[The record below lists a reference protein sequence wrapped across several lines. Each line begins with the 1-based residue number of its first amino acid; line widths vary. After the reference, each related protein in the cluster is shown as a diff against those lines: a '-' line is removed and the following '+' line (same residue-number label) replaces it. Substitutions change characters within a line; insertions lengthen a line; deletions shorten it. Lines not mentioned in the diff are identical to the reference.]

1 MKHIVSPQWLVDRLY
16 DDHVRIID
24 CRFYLGNPSRGI
36 NEYIHDHIPCAFY
49 FDLEKDLSG
58 PVQTHGGRH
67 PLPPFNEFVA
77 KLSAAGIDEKT
88 TVVAY
93 DDQDGAMAARFW
105 WLLRYLG
112 HSHVYVLDGGYT
124 KWKEAGYPTTE
135 EIVTV
140 EERTFVPVYQPS
152 LLATV
157 EDVRQAVEQA
167 TAVLIDSREHKRYL
181 GVEEPIDRVAGHIP
195 SAKNMFWKDSL
206 TAAGYWK
213 QPREQEK
220 RFASIPK
227 QERIIVY
234 CGSGVTACPNVLA
247 LLEAGYTNV
256 QLYVGSWSD
265 WISYREHPIAT
276 GEN

>member
-24 CRFYLGNPSRGI
+24 CRFYLGDPSRGI
-36 NEYIHDHIPCAFY
+36 NEYIHDHIPRALY

-67 PLPPFNEFVA
+67 PLPDFAELVA
-77 KLSAAGIDEKT
+77 KLSAAGIDQYT

-135 EIVTV
+135 EVVTV
-140 EERTFVPVYQPS
+140 EECTFVPVYQPS

-167 TAVLIDSREHKRYL
+167 TAVLIDSRERKRYL
-181 GVEEPIDRVAGHIP
+181 GIEEPIDRVAGHIP
-195 SAKNMFWKDSL
+195 GAKNMFWKDSL
-206 TAAGYWK
+206 TDAGYWK
-213 QPREQEK
+213 QPSEQEK

-247 LLEAGYTNV
+247 LSEAGYTNV

-265 WISYREHPIAT
+265 WISYLEHPIAT